1 MSATRFFSS
10 FFSSNES
17 SSDLLHEM
25 KSETERET
33 ERETEPMSVQS
44 AIVRTLA
51 DAIKH
56 HEAQGDAADGLREQL
71 VEEMDRLDSC
81 RMPVASTR

>member
-10 FFSSNES
+10 FLSSNES
-17 SSDLLHEM
+17 SSDLLNEM
-25 KSETERET
+25 KSES
-33 ERETEPMSVQS
+33 EPMSVQS

-71 VEEMDRLDSC
+71 VEELDRLDSC
-81 RMPVASTR
+81 RMPAAAPR

>member
-10 FFSSNES
+10 FTSSNES
-17 SSDLLHEM
+17 SADLLSEV
-25 KSETERET
+25 KSES
-33 ERETEPMSVQS
+33 EPLSVQS

-71 VEEMDRLDSC
+71 VEEMDRLGSC
-81 RMPVASTR
+81 RMPAATPR

>member
-1 MSATRFFSS
+1 MK
-10 FFSSNES
+10 NES
-17 SSDLLHEM
+17 
-25 KSETERET
+25 
-33 ERETEPMSVQS
+33 EPLSVQS

-71 VEEMDRLDSC
+71 VEEMDRLGSC
-81 RMPVASTR
+81 RIQAATPR

>member
-10 FFSSNES
+10 LVSSNES
-17 SSDLLHEM
+17 SSDLLSEM
-25 KSETERET
+25 KNESE
-33 ERETEPMSVQS
+33 PLSVQS

-71 VEEMDRLDSC
+71 VEEMDRLGSC
-81 RMPVASTR
+81 RIQAATPR